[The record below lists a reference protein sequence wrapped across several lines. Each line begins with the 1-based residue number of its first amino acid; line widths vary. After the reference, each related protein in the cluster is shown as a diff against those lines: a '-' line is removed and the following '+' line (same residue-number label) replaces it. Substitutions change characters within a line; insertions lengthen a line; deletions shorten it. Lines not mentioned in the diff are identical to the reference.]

1 MKQQI
6 YAELN
11 AEERILA
18 LEGNNDGI
26 TKDKYK
32 RKFSG
37 TERNQ
42 RRSRYID
49 IDKEI
54 AELNAELD
62 EVKQSIK
69 ERKDPLVK
77 EKNKIFE
84 ELMQGGV
91 TVEGRLFKVV
101 DEDAKEVGFY
111 DESGQLVSQRGMDM
125 EERQKYMHFG
135 TVSIES
141 KSS

>member
-1 MKQQI
+1 MKQQL

-26 TKDKYK
+26 TKEKYK

-62 EVKQSIK
+62 ELKQGIK

-84 ELMQGGV
+84 ELTQGGV

-111 DESGQLVSQRGMDM
+111 DENGQLVSQRGMDM
-125 EERQKYMHFG
+125 EERQKYLHFG
-135 TVSIES
+135 TVSIER

>member
-11 AEERILA
+11 AEERIIA

-26 TKDKYK
+26 SKEKYK

-37 TERNQ
+37 SERNQ

-54 AELNAELD
+54 ADLNAELD
-62 EVKQSIK
+62 EMKQRIK

-111 DESGQLVSQRGMDM
+111 DEDGQLVSQRGMDI
-125 EERQKYMHFG
+125 EERQKYLHFG
-135 TVSIES
+135 TVAMSMAE
-141 KSS
+141 

>member
-1 MKQQI
+1 MKQQL

-26 TKDKYK
+26 AKEKYK

-62 EVKQSIK
+62 ELKQSIK
-69 ERKDPLVK
+69 ERKAPLVK

-111 DESGQLVSQRGMDM
+111 DEDGQLVSQRGMDM
-125 EERQKYMHFG
+125 EERQKYLHFG
-135 TVSIES
+135 TVNMER

>member
-1 MKQQI
+1 MKQQL

-26 TKDKYK
+26 TKEKYK

-54 AELNAELD
+54 ADLNAELD

-101 DEDAKEVGFY
+101 DEEAKEVGFY
-111 DESGQLVSQRGMDM
+111 DEDGQLVSQRGMDL
-125 EERQKYMHFG
+125 EERQKYLHFG
-135 TVSIES
+135 TVSMER